1 VDRQP
6 EARRCHFLPGEHS
19 SEHRAQDEAEAEC
32 GAEVAHRLC
41 PVLGWRDVGDESLG
55 GTQRAVNEAA
65 YDADRDRQ
73 LECGRPGEGDVA
85 QRRAERGYREDLS
98 TAPRIRLP
106 APVDLAK
113 DVAEAVRR
121 EQ

>member
-1 VDRQP
+1 
-6 EARRCHFLPGEHS
+6 ARKSDCTYCTCLIHTRYCCFFFS
-19 SEHRAQDEAEAEC
+19 SRRRHTRFS
-32 GAEVAHRLC
+32 
-41 PVLGWRDVGDESLG
+41 RDWSSDVCSSDLESLG
-55 GTQRAVNEAA
+55 GTQRAGKEAA

-85 QRRAERGYREDLS
+85 QRRAERGYREDLP